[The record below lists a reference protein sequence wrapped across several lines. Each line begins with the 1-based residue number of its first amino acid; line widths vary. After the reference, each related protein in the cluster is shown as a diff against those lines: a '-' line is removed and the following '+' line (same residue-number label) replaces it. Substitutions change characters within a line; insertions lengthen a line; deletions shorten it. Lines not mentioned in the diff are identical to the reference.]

1 MNNSAIYNS
10 NDNRQRGFG
19 GPQAMKTVRSTRQ
32 VISNVHAII
41 GWALFGVGLLV
52 FVMSFFFGHFAAVLA
67 LRITGGSLALPGIIE
82 LIISVFF
89 RRSARRQEAKLE
101 RLKAEGHSFS
111 GENIKIER
119 VPYMHFGRSYPVH
132 AECSYKNHEGK
143 TCLVRSK
150 SFLRTDSCGDYSAWV
165 YVNPRNP
172 QDYAVE
178 ILARTTEVQAD
189 YDYR

>member
-1 MNNSAIYNS
+1 MNNSVIYNS
-10 NDNRQRGFG
+10 NDNRQRGL
-19 GPQAMKTVRSTRQ
+19 PSSQAIKSVRSTRQ

-52 FVMSFFFGHFAAVLA
+52 FILHFFFDHFAAVLA
-67 LRITGGSLALPGIIE
+67 LQIAGGSKMLSGAIE
-82 LIISVFF
+82 LIISCFF
-89 RRSARRQEAKLE
+89 RRSVRREEAKLE
-101 RLKAEGHSFS
+101 RLKVEGHSFS

-132 AECSYKNHEGK
+132 AECSYKNHESK

-150 SFLRTDSCGDYSAWV
+150 SFLRTDSCGDYTAWV

-178 ILARTTEVQAD
+178 ILARTTEMQAD